1 MRGIFFVNAPQ
12 KEQARDR
19 VPVLFGGATLSSSRA
34 LRARAQNPVRIR
46 RSEIGKLACQAKSV
60 RIFARSAKFR
70 EKWHISIAICHKS
83 CYNEIRKAV
92 EI

>member
-60 RIFARSAKFR
+60 RIFAKGEIPGTWRN
-70 EKWHISIAICHKS
+70 SIAILPK
-83 CYNEIRKAV
+83 V
-92 EI
+92 